1 MAPKALPA
9 IAVAALLVV
18 ACGEPGPDGSE
29 PPTGTPIVREG
40 VADGFRL
47 VLRVGSDV
55 YDAGAPIDVG
65 ATLTWT
71 GPADRATVW
80 GSGSGVVSFVLQQ
93 LDGPL
98 AVGGLMTADCG
109 PHEFE
114 RLVPVP
120 IPFTK
125 SGGFSADDP
134 NAGFYR
140 AFLADPVLRLP
151 AGTWRIGATASGFL
165 EPCEMDAP
173 TLDVALQA
181 DVLVR

>member
-1 MAPKALPA
+1 MARTGLLAF
-9 IAVAALLVV
+9 AVTALLVA
-18 ACGEPGPDGSE
+18 ACGEPAPSGSE

-47 VLRVGSDV
+47 VLLVGSDA

-80 GSGSGVVSFVLQQ
+80 ASGSGVVSFVVEQV
-93 LDGPL
+93 DGPIAL
-98 AVGGLMTADCG
+98 GGAMTADCVA
-109 PHEFE
+109 HEFE

-120 IPFTK
+120 IPFRK

-134 NAGFYR
+134 NADFYR
-140 AFLADPVLRLP
+140 AFFADPLLRLP
-151 AGTWRIGATASGFL
+151 AGTWRLGAIASGFL
-165 EPCEMDAP
+165 EPCEIDAE
-173 TLDVALQA
+173 TLEIALRA